1 MKITQVRNATII
13 VEFDKNKFLIDPW
26 LGPKD
31 YMEGFEAGINSHI
44 RQPRVELPFEI
55 QQIVDVDAVILTH
68 FHPDYFDEYAV
79 NALNKDIK
87 FFVQSQTDLEIIQ
100 SYGFKNIEIITED
113 GITYKNIKLY
123 KTNCQHGKREII
135 KPICE
140 SVGMPYDSMGVVFKS
155 ENEKTLYI
163 AGDTIWCKEV
173 KDALDK
179 HSPYI
184 IVVNACGATVFNG
197 EHIIMNIDDVK
208 EVLKYSPNSTLIASH
223 MDTVSHLSVTRE
235 DLKNFAEE
243 CNISNLLIPNDGDI
257 LCL

>member
-68 FHPDYFDEYAV
+68 FHPDHFDEYAV

-123 KTNCQHGKREII
+123 KAAIGFIDSFQKIWRHTN
-135 KPICE
+135 
-140 SVGMPYDSMGVVFKS
+140 SV
-155 ENEKTLYI
+155 I
-163 AGDTIWCKEV
+163 
-173 KDALDK
+173 LDLD
-179 HSPYI
+179 
-184 IVVNACGATVFNG
+184 
-197 EHIIMNIDDVK
+197 MNSDVIFSFGRCFFRK
-208 EVLKYSPNSTLIASH
+208 
-223 MDTVSHLSVTRE
+223 
-235 DLKNFAEE
+235 
-243 CNISNLLIPNDGDI
+243 G
-257 LCL
+257 